1 MKTKHYCDICGK
13 DFDDADECLEHEK
26 NHANI
31 DRIIGENPSRYNV
44 GDRVVRRGGTRI
56 VKILGKRYDLK
67 DGWEYNLGCDENLKV
82 ITIGEDELS
91 MCDCE
96 IDDVV
101 VAMNKHLWKN
111 VSKNLYAVYD
121 SDDEDEMTLHIRHD
135 EKLPYAVKLLKEH
148 LKDESKEDTDRT
160 EHAHYFPELD
170 RIVLLEFSTFIP
182 TSDEIGPM
190 MGYAPSK
197 KFPYVINFTLCASE
211 QYDDVVAGRMKLPD
225 NLDIRKSIDIIG
237 MV

>member
-1 MKTKHYCDICGK
+1 MSDASQTASELVPWHWCSSTATTFSPAWRTPCGT
-13 DFDDADECLEHEK
+13 
-26 NHANI
+26 AN
-31 DRIIGENPSRYNV
+31 
-44 GDRVVRRGGTRI
+44 
-56 VKILGKRYDLK
+56 
-67 DGWEYNLGCDENLKV
+67 
-82 ITIGEDELS
+82 
-91 MCDCE
+91 
-96 IDDVV
+96 
-101 VAMNKHLWKN
+101 
-111 VSKNLYAVYD
+111 
-121 SDDEDEMTLHIRHD
+121 